1 MTLAA
6 SHDGFMI
13 DEHVYRRRWWTLAV
27 LCTSLVIVIVG
38 NTSLNVALPTLAREL
53 DASSTQLQWMVDAY
67 ALVFA
72 GFLFTAG
79 ALGDRYGR
87 KGALQIGL
95 LIFLAGCL
103 LAAFLET
110 AEGVILGRA
119 VMGLGAAFVMPSTLS
134 VLANVFPPHERTKA
148 IAIWAGISG
157 AGAALGPIASGF
169 LLEHFSWG
177 AVFFVNVPI
186 ILLALVAGW
195 FLVPRSS
202 DPEHARLDP
211 VGALL
216 SIGGL
221 SALVYSII
229 EAPHHGWAS
238 VTTLAWFAGALVLIG
253 CFIAWELHSRHPML
267 DLHWFRD
274 RRFSVAS
281 GGITLVFFAM
291 FGTFFLITQYFQ
303 LVLGYSALEAGI
315 KQLPVAAMMVV
326 VAPQTPRFSARF
338 GANRVTGV
346 GLAFVG
352 AGLLVLG
359 MLGASTPYAVVVL
372 PMLMISGGMALTI
385 APFTGSI
392 MSAVPPSR
400 AGVGSAMNDT
410 TRELG
415 GALGVAVLGSLVLS
429 QYQSAIDPALA
440 GLPEAARAMADSGL
454 AGALQVAAG
463 LEPSAGAELV
473 SQARDAFL
481 TGMGFACTVGAVVV
495 AIAGVM
501 TWRLLP
507 SRPAKPRVSA
517 AVGTEPDTAESP
529 GLHPAVEG

>member
-1 MTLAA
+1 
-6 SHDGFMI
+6 
-13 DEHVYRRRWWTLAV
+13 
-27 LCTSLVIVIVG
+27 
-38 NTSLNVALPTLAREL
+38 
-53 DASSTQLQWMVDAY
+53 
-67 ALVFA
+67 
-72 GFLFTAG
+72 
-79 ALGDRYGR
+79 
-87 KGALQIGL
+87 
-95 LIFLAGCL
+95 
-103 LAAFLET
+103 
-110 AEGVILGRA
+110 
-119 VMGLGAAFVMPSTLS
+119 MGLGAAFVMPSTLS
-134 VLANVFPPHERTKA
+134 ILANVFPPQERTKA

-186 ILLALVAGW
+186 ILVALVAGW

-216 SIGGL
+216 SIAGL

-238 VTTLAWFAGALVLIG
+238 VTTFAWFTAALVLIG
-253 CFIAWELHSRHPML
+253 GFIAWELHSSHPML

-303 LVLGYSALEAGI
+303 LVLGYTALEAGI
-315 KQLPVAAMMVV
+315 KQLPVAAMMIL

-346 GLAFVG
+346 GLGFVG

-359 MLGASTPYAVVVL
+359 MLGASTPYVVVVI

-392 MSAVPPSR
+392 MSAVPPAR

-473 SQARDAFL
+473 AQARDAFL

-495 AIAGVM
+495 AVAGVM

-507 SRPAKPRVSA
+507 SRPVKPPVSA
-517 AVGTEPDTAESP
+517 GVDTEPATADSP